1 MAELSSTHP
10 VREPQTGIHV
20 LHDDSGV
27 AVLDEWSANHLQVLV
42 LEDHFVVVLFLAQ
55 VEGRG
60 SECGFVPGESGII
73 DFFLFFFAFFYNFFI
88 LFFSFFLPVCTSFD
102 NFFISLFS
110 VLSLFSFSSL
120 YTILHNT
127 KKSDKM
133 KEKNTQKTENKPT

>member
-73 DFFLFFFAFFYNFFI
+73 DFFIFFFLFFYSFFI
-88 LFFSFFLPVCTSFD
+88 LFFRFFFCLYFFD
-102 NFFISLFS
+102 NFFISFFS

>member
-1 MAELSSTHP
+1 M
-10 VREPQTGIHV
+10 

-73 DFFLFFFAFFYNFFI
+73 EFFLFFFVLFYNFFM
-88 LFFSFFLPVCTSFD
+88 LFFRFFFL
-102 NFFISLFS
+102 SLLLLTICLYIFFS

-127 KKSDKM
+127 KKVTK
-133 KEKNTQKTENKPT
+133 

>member
-73 DFFLFFFAFFYNFFI
+73 DFFIFFFLFFYSFFI
-88 LFFSFFLPVCTSFD
+88 LFFRFFLSLLLLT
-102 NFFISLFS
+102 ISLYHFFRFF
-110 VLSLFSFSSL
+110 LCFLFHHSTLFF
-120 YTILHNT
+120 TILKKVT
-127 KKSDKM
+127 K
-133 KEKNTQKTENKPT
+133 

>member
-73 DFFLFFFAFFYNFFI
+73 DFFYLFLSFFFTISLYYFFAFSSVF
-88 LFFSFFLPVCTSFD
+88 TSFD
-102 NFFISLFS
+102 NFFISFFS